1 MMKTVALLPAGSVS
15 DEAAKLLFQS
25 EEINYKYH
33 RAIADVFLSTVNNIS
48 QYSVIPIENTIDGS
62 VSLHLDWLIHEV
74 NLPIQAEWVYPS
86 IQNLIGRKIEL
97 ENEAGQLD
105 LSKVKKV
112 ISHPVAMAQCLSFI
126 RENMPHAEM
135 EYVGSTSESVKIVR
149 EHAGEGLVAIGTRLA
164 AKNNN
169 LDILISKV
177 TDHDNNYTRFFL
189 IGEKPFQLNKE
200 STAKTSLLITLPE
213 DFPGALHQVLSAI
226 AWRKINM
233 SRIES
238 RPTKKK
244 LGSYHFYIEILMGS
258 EQFLLQSAIQEIE
271 AIGCQVR
278 ILGSYP
284 SYKYEQL
291 I

>member
-1 MMKTVALLPAGSVS
+1 MKTIALLPAGSVS
-15 DEAAKLLFQS
+15 DEAAKLLFQA
-25 EEINYKYH
+25 ENINYKYH
-33 RAIADVFLSTVNNIS
+33 RAISDVFLSTVNKVS

-86 IQNLIGRKIEL
+86 IQNLIGRRSEL
-97 ENEAGQLD
+97 ENEEGQLE
-105 LSKVKKV
+105 LSRVKKI

-164 AKNNN
+164 AQNNN
-169 LDILISKV
+169 LDLLISKV

-189 IGEKPFQLNKE
+189 VGEQPFELNKA
-200 STAKTSLLITLPE
+200 SKNKTSLLITLPE
-213 DFPGALHQVLSAI
+213 DYPGALHQVLSAL

-244 LGSYHFYIEILMGS
+244 LGSYHFYIEILMS
-258 EQFLLQSAIQEIE
+258 SDQFLLQSAIQEIE
-271 AIGCQVR
+271 VIGCHVR

-284 SYKYEQL
+284 SFKYEQL